1 MRKGW
6 YVQTV
11 EYDSAVKKSEI
22 VPFAATWIDLQG
34 PVLSEVSQAEKDK
47 HRMISLGV
55 ESDNQSK

>member
-1 MRKGW
+1 MTKRW